1 MLVKVSFEAP
11 PGVKRNLQRTFEAWG
26 PAFISR
32 ALPLQAQLLFMLA
45 WFHAIVQERR
55 TYMPQASPLS
65 HNGCYCLTIPF
76 CQEANYVFTAS
87 PLYKHSSRNYEFL
100 KVAPACTT
108 LTIYVRTHTR
118 QSTTIHVLS

>member
-1 MLVKVSFEAP
+1 MWVQVSFEAP

-32 ALPLQAQLLFMLA
+32 ASPLQAQLLFMLA

-65 HNGCYCLTIPF
+65 HIACFSLML
-76 CQEANYVFTAS
+76 AS
-87 PLYKHSSRNYEFL
+87 VVNW
-100 KVAPACTT
+100 
-108 LTIYVRTHTR
+108 
-118 QSTTIHVLS
+118 

>member
-1 MLVKVSFEAP
+1 MQVSFEAP

-32 ALPLQAQLLFMLA
+32 ASPLQAQLLFMLA

-65 HNGCYCLTIPF
+65 HI
-76 CQEANYVFTAS
+76 
-87 PLYKHSSRNYEFL
+87 
-100 KVAPACTT
+100 ACFSLMLAFVQLVTF
-108 LTIYVRTHTR
+108 
-118 QSTTIHVLS
+118 VLSLVRFANEQNGVVDS